1 MEELDLK
8 TLPSSYDREPHFP
21 FTDENDG
28 AEIKQE
34 QLVLHIE
41 FENFVNCSF

>member
-8 TLPSSYDREPHFP
+8 TLPSYDREPHFP

-34 QLVLHIE
+34 QLVLGAAQK
-41 FENFVNCSF
+41 